1 MSGWSGRPLGSSAL
15 AAGHRSC
22 TCWRRR
28 AAGRDPLPT
37 AAVLEDLVQELRT
50 DQIAVEVVV
59 RSGDPA
65 ATLVQVTDDI
75 DADLVVVGSRGGGDP
90 ADPLLGSVART
101 VAARSHHPTLVVPSA
116 AGPVRLTPK
125 TARRTGVGPG
135 AHFMV

>member
-1 MSGWSGRPLGSSAL
+1 
-15 AAGHRSC
+15 
-22 TCWRRR
+22 
-28 AAGRDPLPT
+28 
-37 AAVLEDLVQELRT
+37 VLEDLVQELRT

-116 AGPVRLTPK
+116 AGTVRLTPK